1 MLHHFA
7 RSIVHIALPGQFT
20 YPFHYTPHPLCVM
33 AAEEVQAYIAAQDDW
48 QEELREGKMF
58 GVLVVQTKEDE
69 IGYLAAFSGNLAGRN
84 LHSFFVP
91 PVYDLLQ
98 PDGFFKIEEENI

>member
-69 IGYLAAFSGNLAGRN
+69 IGYLAAFPVIWPVEICI
-84 LHSFFVP
+84 HSLF
-91 PVYDLLQ
+91 LLYMTCCSRMASLR
-98 PDGFFKIEEENI
+98 

>member
-33 AAEEVQAYIAAQDDW
+33 AAEEVQAYIAAQD
-48 QEELREGKMF
+48 GF
-58 GVLVVQTKEDE
+58 
-69 IGYLAAFSGNLAGRN
+69 GNLVG
-84 LHSFFVP
+84 
-91 PVYDLLQ
+91 
-98 PDGFFKIEEENI
+98 